1 MKEPA
6 SATHT
11 PSPPLFPGPHITRTR
26 VLVSGKRSVISFT
39 TPRDAFP
46 ISTELGTPLSIVY
59 SSMYFM
65 DFAVN
70 AYIYLLLLIQYSSEL
85 YRIYY
90 IIFDIICNSGFT
102 RESLKPSPNQA
113 TIYVLIFIKKYFKG
127 AFMSVQI
134 TDDEIRQI
142 ILRRKRKEKERKR
155 RKKRIALAICLV
167 FLAGILGFSFST
179 GGGIFT
185 LFQTRGVI
193 FIDAGH
199 GGEDPGAEAL
209 GRKEKDDTL
218 ELALK
223 VRKYLRRKRFKVVM
237 SRTDGGANVDRPER
251 AEMANEAEAKLMV
264 SLHRNQSD
272 GEGQGVEA
280 WIHSGGNSSATLL
293 ADNILRNLEKE
304 GFTCRKSA
312 APAHCRMLLTIIPK
326 IGTPP
331 CRPVSL
337 RWDSSPMNPITNAL
351 TVTCPAMPRP
361 LPTALK
367 PPTKPFT
374 KRTRKNNS
382 NRKPGNPP
390 HLQWISGSAFISSLR
405 APYRSTHSDTLSA
418 PDPPGGTAAA
428 HLVRWM

>member
-1 MKEPA
+1 
-6 SATHT
+6 
-11 PSPPLFPGPHITRTR
+11 
-26 VLVSGKRSVISFT
+26 
-39 TPRDAFP
+39 
-46 ISTELGTPLSIVY
+46 
-59 SSMYFM
+59 
-65 DFAVN
+65 
-70 AYIYLLLLIQYSSEL
+70 
-85 YRIYY
+85 
-90 IIFDIICNSGFT
+90 
-102 RESLKPSPNQA
+102 
-113 TIYVLIFIKKYFKG
+113 
-127 AFMSVQI
+127 MSVQI

-142 ILRRKRKEKERKR
+142 ILRRKRKEKERKKRKR
-155 RKKRIALAICLV
+155 RITLAVCLV

-237 SRTDGGANVDRPER
+237 SRTDDVNVDRPKR

-304 GFTCRKSA
+304 GFTYR
-312 APAHCRMLLTIIPK
+312 K
-326 IGTPP
+326 IGTGTFPDASDNYSEN
-331 CRPVSL
+331 RYS
-337 RWDSSPMNPITNAL
+337 T
-351 TVTCPAMPRP
+351 MP
-361 LPTALK
+361 
-367 PPTKPFT
+367 
-374 KRTRKNNS
+374 S
-382 NRKPGNPP
+382 CIIEVG
-390 HLQWISGSAFISSLR
+390 FISNE
-405 APYRSTHSDTLSA
+405 SDNQRFDSNLSGNA
-418 PDPPGGTAAA
+418 KAIADGIETTYAA
-428 HLVRWM
+428 LYEKDSEE

>member
-1 MKEPA
+1 
-6 SATHT
+6 
-11 PSPPLFPGPHITRTR
+11 
-26 VLVSGKRSVISFT
+26 
-39 TPRDAFP
+39 
-46 ISTELGTPLSIVY
+46 
-59 SSMYFM
+59 
-65 DFAVN
+65 
-70 AYIYLLLLIQYSSEL
+70 
-85 YRIYY
+85 
-90 IIFDIICNSGFT
+90 
-102 RESLKPSPNQA
+102 
-113 TIYVLIFIKKYFKG
+113 
-127 AFMSVQI
+127 MSVQI

-142 ILRRKRKEKERKR
+142 ILRRKRKEKERKKRKR
-155 RKKRIALAICLV
+155 RITLAVCLV

-237 SRTDGGANVDRPER
+237 SRTDDVNVDRPKR

-304 GFTCRKSA
+304 GFT
-312 APAHCRMLLTIIPK
+312 
-326 IGTPP
+326 
-331 CRPVSL
+331 
-337 RWDSSPMNPITNAL
+337 
-351 TVTCPAMPRP
+351 
-361 LPTALK
+361 
-367 PPTKPFT
+367 
-374 KRTRKNNS
+374 
-382 NRKPGNPP
+382 
-390 HLQWISGSAFISSLR
+390 
-405 APYRSTHSDTLSA
+405 Y
-418 PDPPGGTAAA
+418 
-428 HLVRWM
+428 